1 MTPRSKQ
8 VGKMIN
14 GEEYTQFRDS
24 KILPSTTGFF
34 ISESRGFR
42 SAGTG
47 TFVRIGK
54 VNGILTCAHAL
65 DEIARYETINLAIFP
80 VRKRGRFIP
89 LNVKAHCDYIKF
101 GPSKT
106 PDGEDDPD
114 GPDLAF
120 LRLPIPF
127 FNSISHLV
135 SVKSMEIGRDHAFAD
150 AEPSEE
156 SITVVTGM
164 IAEWMPEVQFTAP
177 FPVSGLV
184 SVGEI
189 SDRMKSGEHDL
200 FRFRPMPDEGFHAP
214 SSYEGTSGGGLWR
227 IYPQPADGGEVAYRL
242 IGVAFYQTEDRQI
255 ICHGQASLYVR
266 LFDAIREKWPE
277 AN

>member
-1 MTPRSKQ
+1 
-8 VGKMIN
+8 MIN

-24 KILPSTTGFF
+24 MILPSTTGFF
-34 ISESRGFR
+34 ISEPRGFR

-65 DEIARYETINLAIFP
+65 DEMARHKTINLAIFP
-80 VRKRGRFIP
+80 VRERERFIQ
-89 LNVKAHCDYIKF
+89 LDGKEHCDYIKF
-101 GPSKT
+101 GPKKT
-106 PDGEDDPD
+106 PDGLYDPN

-120 LRLPIPF
+120 LKLPIPF

-135 SVKSMEIGRDHAFAD
+135 SVKSMEIGRDHAFAE

-164 IAEWMPEVQFTAP
+164 IAEWMPEVEPTTP
-177 FPVSGLV
+177 FPVSGLM
-184 SVGEI
+184 SVGKI
-189 SDRMKSGEHDL
+189 ADRIKNGEHDL
-200 FRFRPMPDEGFHAP
+200 FHFRPVPDDGFNTP
-214 SSYEGTSGGGLWR
+214 SSYKGTSGGGLWR
-227 IYPQPADGGEVAYRL
+227 IYPQPDDGGEIVYRL
-242 IGVAFYQTEDRQI
+242 IGVAFQETNDRHRHI

-277 AN
+277 AR

>member
-1 MTPRSKQ
+1 
-8 VGKMIN
+8 MIN
-14 GEEYTQFRDS
+14 GEEYTQLRDS
-24 KILPSTTGFF
+24 MILPSTTGFF
-34 ISESRGFR
+34 ISEPRGLR

-65 DEIARYETINLAIFP
+65 DEMARHKTINLAIFP
-80 VRKRGRFIP
+80 VRESERTIP
-89 LNVKAHCDYIKF
+89 LNVKEHCDYIKF

-106 PDGEDDPD
+106 PDGEYDPA
-114 GPDLAF
+114 GPDLGF
-120 LRLPIPF
+120 LKLPIPF

-164 IAEWMPEVQFTAP
+164 IAEWMTEVKPTTP
-177 FPVSGLV
+177 FPVNGLV

-189 SDRMKSGEHDL
+189 ADRMKSGEHDL
-200 FRFRPMPDEGFHAP
+200 FLFRPVPDEGFHVP
-214 SSYEGTSGGGLWR
+214 SSYAGTSGGGLWR
-227 IYPQPADGGEVAYRL
+227 IYRQPDDGGEVVYRL
-242 IGVAFYQTEDRQI
+242 IGVAFQQTKDRHI

-277 AN
+277 AQ